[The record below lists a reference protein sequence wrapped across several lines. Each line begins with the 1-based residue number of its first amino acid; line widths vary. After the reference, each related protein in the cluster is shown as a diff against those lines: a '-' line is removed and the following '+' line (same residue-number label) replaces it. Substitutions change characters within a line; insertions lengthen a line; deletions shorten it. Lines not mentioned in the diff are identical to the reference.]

1 MDTIENNRRVLHDI
15 RVLDLSQGVAGPFCA
30 KLLAGMGAEVIKVEP
45 PGSGDFSRTA
55 GPFLGDGDDAQPQNS
70 ALFLYLNTSKKGIT
84 LDLEQLAGQA
94 VFRRLVQEC
103 DVLIEGYPPGFL
115 DRFNLGYTALE
126 QLNSGLVHTSVTPF
140 GQWGPY
146 SDYEGSDLV
155 AQAVGGLMCTI
166 GLPDREPVKIGGETA
181 LYTTGMSAFS
191 ATMIALYVRDASGM
205 GQHVDVSAMETI
217 AVAQIHS
224 SIHYQFG
231 RTPARRESNLVQAQD
246 GWVSPGLETGA
257 PDGTWPRVCELM
269 GVPELADDPRFSTSE
284 ARRENQGEL
293 REVVGRW
300 AITKPKE
307 EIYHTLQGLRTI
319 SGYVATVEELINSGQ
334 LKSRDFFQELECPPQ
349 LVATYPGHPFRIDD
363 RQMPHSP
370 TPGLGEHNR
379 EIYCGRMGFDQAELD
394 EMARQ
399 GVV

>member
-1 MDTIENNRRVLHDI
+1 MD
-15 RVLDLSQGVAGPFCA
+15 
-30 KLLAGMGAEVIKVEP
+30 
-45 PGSGDFSRTA
+45 
-55 GPFLGDGDDAQPQNS
+55 
-70 ALFLYLNTSKKGIT
+70 
-84 LDLEQLAGQA
+84 
-94 VFRRLVQEC
+94 RL
-103 DVLIEGYPPGFL
+103 
-115 DRFNLGYTALE
+115 NLGYSALE
-126 QLNSGLVHTSVTPF
+126 ELNAGLVHTSVTPF

-319 SGYVATVEELINSGQ
+319 SGYVATVEELVNSGQ
-334 LKSRDFFQELECPPQ
+334 LKFREFFQELECPPQ

-363 RQMPHSP
+363 QPVPHSP
-370 TPGLGEHNR
+370 APGLGEHNR
-379 EIYCGRMGFDQAELD
+379 EIYCGRLGFDQVELAEMTL
-394 EMARQ
+394 Q

>member
-1 MDTIENNRRVLHDI
+1 MENSRRVLNDI
-15 RVLDLSQGVAGPFCA
+15 RVLDLSQGVPGPFCA
-30 KLLAGMGAEVIKVEP
+30 KLLAGMGAEVIKIEP
-45 PGSGDFSRTA
+45 PGTGDFSRRA

-84 LDLEQLAGQA
+84 LDLEQPAGQA
-94 VFRRLVQEC
+94 IFRRLVQEC
-103 DVLIEGYPPGFL
+103 DVLVEGYPPGFL
-115 DRFNLGYTALE
+115 DRSNLGYSALE
-126 QLNSGLVHTSVTPF
+126 ELNAGLVHTSVTPF

-191 ATMIALYVRDASGM
+191 ATMIALYVRDASGI

-231 RTPARRESNLVQAQD
+231 RTPVRRESNLVQAQD

-269 GVPELADDPRFSTSE
+269 GVPELAEDPRFSTSE
-284 ARRENQGEL
+284 ARRENQADL
-293 REVVGRW
+293 REVVGSW

-319 SGYVATVEELINSGQ
+319 SGYVATVEELVNSGQ
-334 LKSRDFFQELECPPQ
+334 LKFREFFQELECPPQ

-363 RQMPHSP
+363 QPMPHSP
-370 TPGLGEHNR
+370 APRLGEHNH
-379 EIYCGRMGFDQAELD
+379 EIYCGRLGMDQVDLD
-394 EMARQ
+394 EMSLQ
-399 GVV
+399 GVF

>member
-1 MDTIENNRRVLHDI
+1 MEDTHRVLHDI
-15 RVLDLSQGVAGPFCA
+15 RVLDLSQGVPGPFCA
-30 KLLAGMGAEVIKVEP
+30 KLLAGLGAEVIKVEP
-45 PGSGDFSRTA
+45 PGTGDLSRSA
-55 GPFLGDGDDAQPQNS
+55 GPFLGDAQPRNS

-84 LDLEQLAGQA
+84 LDLEQPGGQQIMQ
-94 VFRRLVQEC
+94 RLVQSC
-103 DVLIEGYPPGFL
+103 DVLIESHPPGVL
-115 DRFNLGYTALE
+115 DRLNLGYSALE
-126 QLNSGLVHTSVTPF
+126 GINPGLVHTSVTPF

-146 SDYEGSDLV
+146 SDYQGSDLV

-166 GLPDREPVKIGGETA
+166 GLPDREPVKIGGEIA

-191 ATMIALYVRDASGM
+191 ATMIALYVRDASGV

-231 RTPARRESNLVQAQD
+231 RTPVRRESNLVQAQD

-257 PDGTWPRVCELM
+257 PDGAWPKVCELM
-269 GVPELADDPRFSTSE
+269 GVPELKDDPRFSTSE
-284 ARRENQGEL
+284 ERRVNQEEL

-319 SGYVATVEELINSGQ
+319 SGYVATVEELVNSEQ
-334 LKSRDFFQELECPPQ
+334 LKSRDFFQEMECPPQ
-349 LVATYPGHPFRIDD
+349 TVAAYPGHPFRIDED
-363 RQMPHSP
+363 PTSHSP
-370 TPGLGEHNR
+370 APRLGEHNQ
-379 EIYCGRMGFDQAELD
+379 EIYCGRLGLDQSELD
-394 EMARQ
+394 EMAAQ

>member
-1 MDTIENNRRVLHDI
+1 MENSRRVLNDI
-15 RVLDLSQGVAGPFCA
+15 RVLDLSQGVPGPFCA

-45 PGSGDFSRTA
+45 PGTGDFSRNA
-55 GPFLGDGDDAQPQNS
+55 GPFLGAGKDGHPPNS

-84 LDLEQLAGQA
+84 LDLEQPAGQA

-103 DVLIEGYPPGFL
+103 DVLIESYPPGLL
-115 DRFNLGYTALE
+115 DRLNLGYSALE
-126 QLNSGLVHTSVTPF
+126 ELNAGLVHTSVTPF

-146 SDYEGSDLV
+146 SDYDGSDLV

-300 AITKPKE
+300 AITKRKE

-319 SGYVATVEELINSGQ
+319 SGYVATVEELVNSGQ
-334 LKSRDFFQELECPPQ
+334 LKFREFFQELESPPQ

-363 RQMPHSP
+363 QPMPHSP
-370 TPGLGEHNR
+370 APRLGEHNR
-379 EIYCGRMGFDQAELD
+379 EIYCGRLGMDQVDLD
-394 EMARQ
+394 EMSLQ
-399 GVV
+399 GVF